1 VITFDPVTPAPLAT
15 RIARVVLPLLTCFG
29 YLAFRAYPAAAGRI
43 PLGEAVVMGL
53 VIMGLA
59 MVACIAL
66 GDLIYP
72 LTSRA
77 RQRPGSEE
85 LEITAVHAR
94 IADADTVVAQA
105 CAAETARLDALIGFD
120 APRGLFRGTLLQ
132 PNVERMARDLG
143 YGPHDVAQVVEL
155 MAEGVQRS
163 AYNAQVRR
171 ALFEDT
177 QPYDLLTHEFQP
189 QHHTPPGGFEHIDAA
204 LFEQNVDPDGLP
216 YATNGVPAGGFTM
229 VVDDPSDTL
238 VPDWPNQIRLARPDL
253 LPPEVYIPPAGRHH
267 RDED

>member
-1 VITFDPVTPAPLAT
+1 MITFDPVTPAPLAT

-94 IADADTVVAQA
+94 IADADTVIARS
-105 CAAETARLDALIGFD
+105 CAEEIARLDALC
-120 APRGLFRGTLLQ
+120 APRDGWQYVGLTEGGVTATLAETSRRWVQLHDWTKDAGIIRGTL
-132 PNVERMARDLG
+132 P
-143 YGPHDVAQVVEL
+143 PDV
-155 MAEGVQRS
+155 R
-163 AYNAQVRR
+163 RR
-171 ALFEDT
+171 ALSEDT
-177 QPYDLLTHEFQP
+177 QPYDLFTHEFQP
-189 QHHTPPGGFEHIDAA
+189 QHHTPPS
-204 LFEQNVDPDGLP
+204 
-216 YATNGVPAGGFTM
+216 GFTAPF
-229 VVDDPSDTL
+229 V
-238 VPDWPNQIRLARPDL
+238 VPDSTPRVTGGTIHWPGGDEMLNAAQAQQLLAT
-253 LPPEVYIPPAGRHH
+253 GRHH